1 MKTNLI
7 RPTANEVFGLTE
19 NIMPNSSPSFLQK
32 HLPTIIICSV
42 VLGGV
47 IYIVHKHKKE
57 MEILLGEISKI
68 TSTNRSIAD
77 MKVSRSNII
86 PKQKIK

>member
-47 IYIVHKHKKE
+47 IYIVYKHKKE

-77 MKVSRSNII
+77 MKVSRINNI
-86 PKQKIK
+86 PKKKI

>member
-47 IYIVHKHKKE
+47 IYIVYKHKKE
-57 MEILLGEISKI
+57 MEIILGEISKI

-86 PKQKIK
+86 PKKKI

>member
-1 MKTNLI
+1 MKPNMQIPTPSEIFGFTEGMNLS
-7 RPTANEVFGLTE
+7 A
-19 NIMPNSSPSFLQK
+19 SPSFFQK
-32 HLPTIIICSV
+32 HLPTIIICAV
-42 VLGGV
+42 VAGGV

-77 MKVSRSNII
+77 MKVSRSNNI
-86 PKQKIK
+86 PKKKI